1 MAFQAKDPSV
11 LSQQLKVQELV
22 IRAADT
28 HLYTVSG
35 SDVVI
40 DIGED
45 VAAVVCAIHLDNSA
59 AATSGETGPI
69 MVPAA
74 SLSVSGENITVAS
87 VTLATNDVLIVKYIV
102 A

>member
-45 VAAVVCAIHLDNSA
+45 VAAVV
-59 AATSGETGPI
+59 
-69 MVPAA
+69 
-74 SLSVSGENITVAS
+74 
-87 VTLATNDVLIVKYIV
+87 
-102 A
+102 